1 MKLLVTTDFSTNS
14 KGAIRFSQSLAEM
27 FTQVEVVFYHAVHFL
42 KPTSWSDTFHD
53 NYKEEE
59 IARLSSELK
68 KFITSTL
75 KKHESKFSSVSYVI
89 DNVISTEKDIINYAE
104 KNKVD
109 YICIATRGAGIMRKI
124 MGTHTAYIV
133 NNSPIPVLVIPNNY
147 RTSKIEKATYLS
159 DFENLNAE
167 INKISDFR
175 GAFNLNLE
183 ILHFKS
189 LLQNNEESEAYK
201 SLISQKEYQDIKL
214 KIVKSDF
221 DLTFIERV
229 AKYIKNA
236 KTDLL
241 ITFTNRERNFFES
254 IFLPSTSAELT
265 YSTKIPILI
274 FPK

>member
-27 FTQVEVVFYHAVHFL
+27 FDQVEVVFYHAVHFL
-42 KPTSWSDTFHD
+42 KPTSWSDTFHV

-59 IARLSSELK
+59 TARLSSELK

-75 KKHESKFSSVSYVI
+75 KKHESKFSSVSYVV

-109 YICIATRGAGIMRKI
+109 YICIATRGAGIMRKV

-167 INKISDFR
+167 IDKISDFR
-175 GAFNLNLE
+175 GAYNLNLE

-189 LLQNNEESEAYK
+189 LLQNNKESEAYK
-201 SLISQKEYQDIKL
+201 SLISQKEYQNIKL

-221 DLTFIERV
+221 DLTFTERV

-236 KTDLL
+236 KTNLL

>member
-109 YICIATRGAGIMRKI
+109 YICIATRGAGIMRKV

-214 KIVKSDF
+214 KIVKSNF
-221 DLTFIERV
+221 DLTFTERV